1 MYRLEDYSHLALRRI
16 SKGNWVQLMCLK
28 TTADFYGW
36 SDAFLPITEAKLVDY
51 SDGVMRWPRKLNGR
65 NYRSLRLYI
74 CREKL
79 HRRGY
84 PRDLTNCFRVT
95 RNVATRDLYALAQA
109 VKVDFG
115 WMNDQNYRRV
125 RRAEWLRPDLEALGC
140 ASNTLRAHCSA

>member
-1 MYRLEDYSHLALRRI
+1 MYRVQEFSHLALRRI

-28 TTADFYGW
+28 ATADFYGW
-36 SDAFLPITEAKLVDY
+36 SEAFPPITEAKLVDY
-51 SDGVMRWPRKLNGR
+51 PDGMRPWPAKLNGR
-65 NYRSLRLYI
+65 NYPGLRLYI

-79 HRRGY
+79 HRGGY
-84 PRDLTNCFRVT
+84 PRELTNCFRVS
-95 RNVATRDLYALAQA
+95 RNVASRDLYALAQA

-125 RRAEWLRPDLEALGC
+125 RRADWLRPDLEALGC